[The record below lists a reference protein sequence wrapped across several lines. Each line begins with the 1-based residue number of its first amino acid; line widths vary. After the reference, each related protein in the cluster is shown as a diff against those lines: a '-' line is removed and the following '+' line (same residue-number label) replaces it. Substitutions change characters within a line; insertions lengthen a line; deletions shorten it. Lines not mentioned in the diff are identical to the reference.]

1 MCAEM
6 YNACLE
12 SWRGTYSWWKEHHDP
27 LTEKFPSE
35 LNQSKYDLMRQFTG
49 VREEIAEWNRLSVK
63 VGRGVICRFDRPSRL
78 LPQVQRRREA
88 RVSTVQAAAPVAFR
102 RDTRSNTVYGLRA
115 RHRPEPIGTLVETA
129 GQGSPSTAV
138 LRHDHRLS
146 TALGPG
152 AEVVELPVVRT
163 PLRTEVHVW

>member
-49 VREEIAEWNRLSVK
+49 IREEIAEWNRLSVK
-63 VGRGVICRFDRPSRL
+63 VGRGVICRFDR
-78 LPQVQRRREA
+78 A
-88 RVSTVQAAAPVAFR
+88 
-102 RDTRSNTVYGLRA
+102 
-115 RHRPEPIGTLVETA
+115 EP
-129 GQGSPSTAV
+129 PSTASAKKE
-138 LRHDHRLS
+138 RS
-146 TALGPG
+146 PG
-152 AEVVELPVVRT
+152 IHGSSRGTGGVP
-163 PLRTEVHVW
+163 